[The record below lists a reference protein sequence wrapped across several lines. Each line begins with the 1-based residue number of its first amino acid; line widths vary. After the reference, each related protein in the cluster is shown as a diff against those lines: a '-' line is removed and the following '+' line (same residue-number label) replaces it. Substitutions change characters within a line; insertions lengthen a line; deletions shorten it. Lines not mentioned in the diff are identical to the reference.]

1 MISLYSDGDPRT
13 IAWGIRTPDKTLLQ
27 WRAQAGIYRDSISAM
42 QSRFVALHVGLFWG
56 IGVFAIRNGG
66 VVRFMIDDD
75 TMLAYLESHH
85 AGDVFIDGR
94 MRSMD
99 LLINQRDLD
108 VSVYDIE
115 PSQNL
120 ATPLLEKS

>member
-27 WRAQAGIYRDSISAM
+27 WRAQAGIYRDSISTM

-66 VVRFMIDDD
+66 AVRFMIDDD
-75 TMLAYLESHH
+75 TMLAHLKSRHT
-85 AGDVFIDGR
+85 GDALIDGR

-99 LLINQRDLD
+99 LLISQRNLD
-108 VSVYDIE
+108 VSVYGIE

-120 ATPLLEKS
+120 ATPLLKRT